1 MKLIRPLIWI
11 LFTVGLILA
20 CNRPLTLGDLTLP
33 PIGKFLN
40 PTSGFWQNAEN
51 NKSPKDLVLNFD
63 NLKEEVKVRFDNRMV
78 PHIFANN
85 IDDALFVQ
93 GYLQAKFRLWQMDF
107 STRAASGRLSEVLGN
122 RTVNYDKSQ
131 LRQGMLYAAE
141 NMVEA
146 SKNSTYHKSVESFR
160 DGANAYIN
168 SLKKKDYPLEFK
180 LLDYAPEPWTIL
192 KTALFTK
199 NMAQTL
205 ASREDDLEHSNT
217 LNILGQ
223 EQFDFFFPEVNP
235 NDTSTIIPW
244 NQNYPFEN
252 EISGQEIENK
262 SIGSLQNRK
271 TPSNPEIDPFHV
283 GSNNWAVSGN
293 KTKSGNPILCSDPHL
308 RLSLPSIWFEN
319 QIHTPE
325 FNCYGVSLPGL
336 PGVIIGFNEHIAW
349 GITNVG
355 HDVSDW
361 YKIDWI
367 DDSKKYYWL
376 DGQKKKVSYR
386 VEKIKVRNG
395 ETILDSVPYT
405 VWGPIAADG
414 SDYEDMALR
423 WLPHDSPNP
432 EELSTFYKLN
442 KAKNHADYRDALS
455 TYDSPAQN
463 FVFASTDQ
471 DIAIQ
476 VTGKFP
482 IRKKGTG
489 KFVMD
494 GSKSENAWKG
504 FIPKSQIPHVKN
516 PARGFV
522 SSANQRS
529 TGPNYPYDYLGSFE
543 DYRGRRLNRLLSAK
557 ENMTF
562 EDMKTI
568 QLDDYFVMA
577 EEGLP
582 ILLKHLNKSGLNDKQ
597 LAIVKSLE
605 KWDYTYNADDETC
618 VYFEKWFWS
627 FYKQTFDE
635 FYAMDSI
642 NSVQFPD
649 SWRLNSIS
657 TLYQDH
663 EIFDIKNTD
672 QKETISD
679 IVQLAFDKM
688 IEDIEK
694 MEAEQKPLRWSKY
707 QSTKINHLLSIP
719 AFSRGDLGNSGRG
732 GTLNA
737 TSSRNGPSWRMIV
750 DLQAGNV
757 QALGVYPGGQSGNPG
772 SKHYDEMV
780 DVWSKGEYYTLDFL
794 KSVDAPLVNESHSIQ
809 FKNK

>member
-1 MKLIRPLIWI
+1 MKLIRPIIWI
-11 LFTVGLILA
+11 LFTAGLILI
-20 CNRPLTLGDLTLP
+20 CNRPLTIGELTLP

-51 NKSPKDLVLNFD
+51 NKLPKDLVLNFD
-63 NLKEEVKVRFDNRMV
+63 NLTEEVKVRFDKRMV

-85 IDDALFVQ
+85 LDDALFVQ

-122 RTVNYDKSQ
+122 RTLNYDKRQ
-131 LRQGMLYAAE
+131 LRKGMLFAAE

-146 SKNSTYHKSVESFR
+146 SKNSTYYKSVESFR

-180 LLDYAPEPWTIL
+180 LLDYKPEPWTIL

-205 ASREDDLEHSNT
+205 ASREDDLEHSNS

-223 EQFDFFFPEVNP
+223 EQFDFFFPEINP

-252 EISGQEIENK
+252 EMSGQEIENK
-262 SIGSLQNRK
+262 SIGSLQNRS
-271 TPSNPEIDPFHV
+271 TPSSPEIDPFHI
-283 GSNNWAVSGN
+283 GSNNWAVSGS

-308 RLSLPSIWFEN
+308 SLSLPSIWFEN

-361 YKIDWI
+361 YKINWV

-376 DGQKKKVSYR
+376 DGQKKKVTHR

-405 VWGPIAADG
+405 IWGPIAADG

-432 EELSTFYKLN
+432 DELSTFYKLN

-482 IRKKGTG
+482 IRRKGTG

-494 GSKSENAWKG
+494 GSKSDNAWKG
-504 FIPKSQIPHVKN
+504 FIPKSQVPHVKN

-522 SSANQRS
+522 SSANQKS
-529 TGPNYPYDYLGSFE
+529 TGPNYPYDYIGSFE
-543 DYRGRRLNRLLSAK
+543 DYRGRRLNKLLAEK

-562 EDMKTI
+562 QDMKAI
-568 QLDDYFVMA
+568 QLDNYYVMA

-582 ILLKHLNKSGLNDKQ
+582 ILLKHLDKSRLNDKQ
-597 LAIVKSLE
+597 LAIVESLE
-605 KWDYTYNADDETC
+605 KWDFTYNANDETC

-663 EIFDIKNTD
+663 EIFDIKSTD
-672 QKETISD
+672 KKETIAD
-679 IVQLAFDKM
+679 IVQLSFGKM
-688 IEDIEK
+688 IADTEK
-694 MEAEQKPLRWSKY
+694 MKTEKKSLKWTEY
-707 QSTKINHLLSIP
+707 QNTKINHLLSIP
-719 AFSRGDLGNSGRG
+719 AFSRRDLGNSGRG

-750 DLQAGNV
+750 ALQAGNV

-780 DVWSKGEYYTLDFL
+780 DDWAKGNYYTLDFL
-794 KSVDAPLVNESHSIQ
+794 KSADAALENESHSIQ